1 MGMFWDLIQQSEIE
15 EQKDKA
21 VSLEQRVLFLE
32 EELEK
37 TRLLLIKT
45 LRIMEEQIGKD
56 IDGDG
61 KLG

>member
-1 MGMFWDLIQQSEIE
+1 MFWDLIQQSEIE

-21 VSLEQRVLFLE
+21 VSLEQRVLYLE

-37 TRLLLIKT
+37 TKTLLLKT
-45 LRIMEEQIGKD
+45 LHILEERSGKD

-61 KLG
+61 VVG

>member
-1 MGMFWDLIQQSEIE
+1 MFWDLIQQGEIE

-45 LRIMEEQIGKD
+45 LRILEEQIGKD

>member
-32 EELEK
+32 LELQK
-37 TRLLLIKT
+37 TRQLLIKT
-45 LRIMEEQIGKD
+45 LHILEERIGKD

-61 KLG
+61 IVG